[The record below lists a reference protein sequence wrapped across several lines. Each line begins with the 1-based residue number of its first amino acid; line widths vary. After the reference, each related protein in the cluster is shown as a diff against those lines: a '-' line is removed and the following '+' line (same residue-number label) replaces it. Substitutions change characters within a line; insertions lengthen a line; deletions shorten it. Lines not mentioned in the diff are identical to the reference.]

1 MNTNYHIK
9 QTHSDIIENI
19 FELRKEYENII
30 SDLENQLKL
39 HIGNQIEA
47 KQKSEKLWKL
57 LDDIDSASDMF
68 KPSKTNGFESYEN
81 FYRYSIRK
89 SMERFEIYGSD
100 GYNLIEPK
108 SKNSSTEEFGRLP
121 RYIDESKDIKECYPT
136 SESPILENNI
146 G

>member
-19 FELRKEYENII
+19 FELRKVYESII

-39 HIGNQIEA
+39 HIGNKIEA
-47 KQKSEKLWKL
+47 EEKAKKLWKL
-57 LDDIDSASDMF
+57 LDDIDTASDMF
-68 KPSKTNGFESYEN
+68 KPCKTNGFESYEN
-81 FYRYSIRK
+81 FYRYSIGK
-89 SMERFEIYGSD
+89 STERFNIYGSD

-108 SKNSSTEEFGRLP
+108 SKNSSTEEFGLLP
-121 RYIDESKDIKECYPT
+121 RYIDGSKNIKECYPT